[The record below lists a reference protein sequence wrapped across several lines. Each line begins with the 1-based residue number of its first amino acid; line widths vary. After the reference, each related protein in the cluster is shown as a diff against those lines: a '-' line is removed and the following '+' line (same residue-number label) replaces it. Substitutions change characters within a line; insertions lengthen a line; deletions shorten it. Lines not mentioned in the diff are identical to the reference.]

1 MLSEDEG
8 IEETADLSVPGR
20 VNSILL
26 LDSNSERIF
35 LLFLIIPVIK
45 DTKAI
50 LEKLFCLDALL
61 LGDNKAVPLFCELLK
76 ASG

>member
-1 MLSEDEG
+1 MLSEDDG
-8 IEETADLSVPGR
+8 IEETADFSVPGLK
-20 VNSILL
+20 NSLRL
-26 LDSNSERIF
+26 LDSNYERIF

-50 LEKLFCLDALL
+50 LEKLFCRDTLL
-61 LGDNKAVPLFCELLK
+61 FGDSTAVPLFCLLLK